1 MPAADFFTRL
11 GLFAKPGFLDPE
23 LCGRIRD
30 EIVSSTRAPA
40 TVRESGDD
48 YGVDEDT
55 RRTKLAQVPD
65 RTASLVG
72 QRLLA
77 VKTEIERHF
86 DVGLA
91 GMQKLGFL
99 VYSEGDYFQ
108 RHVDRGAHEQDAEF
122 AKERRVSAVIFL
134 NGDSEKPR
142 EGAYGGGALTFYGLL
157 GDGQG
162 AGVGLPL
169 DPEPGLL
176 IAFPSDV
183 VHEVTPVTY
192 GERYTVVT
200 WFF

>member
-11 GLFAKPGFLDPE
+11 GLFAKPGFLDPG

-30 EIVSSTRAPA
+30 EMASSTRAPA

-55 RRTKLAQVPD
+55 RRTKLAQVPGG
-65 RTASLVG
+65 TASFVEE
-72 QRLLA
+72 RLLT
-77 VKTEIERHF
+77 VKPEIERHF

-108 RHVDRGAHEQDAEF
+108 RHVDRGAHEEDAEF
-122 AKERRVSAVIFL
+122 AKERRVSVVIFL
-134 NGDSEKPR
+134 NGESEEPR

-157 GDGQG
+157 GNGQG

-176 IAFPSDV
+176 IAFRSDV
-183 VHEVTPVTY
+183 VHEVTPVTH